1 VETVLQEKVKSLNK
15 LRVYMLIES
24 TGPEISKEI
33 SNFLS
38 EALLRPIEAK
48 MGNVH
53 VAMTF
58 LWSLLNKV
66 AQQLEEVG
74 EQVVDMEFSRGKTTL
89 VTKSGYII
97 TIVVRTRHNQYV
109 SEIEGV
115 VDVEE
120 SPFRIEDF

>member
-89 VTKSGYII
+89 VTKSGYVI

-120 SPFRIEDF
+120 SPFRVEDY

>member
-1 VETVLQEKVKSLNK
+1 METVLQEKVKSLNK

-33 SNFLS
+33 SNFFS

-58 LWSLLNKV
+58 LWSLLSKV
-66 AQQLEEVG
+66 AQQLEEAG

-89 VTKSGYII
+89 VTKSGYVI

-120 SPFRIEDF
+120 SPFRVEDF

>member
-24 TGPEISKEI
+24 TGLEISKEI

-89 VTKSGYII
+89 VTKSGYVI

-120 SPFRIEDF
+120 SPFKVEDF

>member
-120 SPFRIEDF
+120 SPFRVEDF

>member
-24 TGPEISKEI
+24 TDLEISKEI

-89 VTKSGYII
+89 VTKSGYVI

-120 SPFRIEDF
+120 SPFKVEDF

>member
-1 VETVLQEKVKSLNK
+1 METVLQEKVKSLNK

-24 TGPEISKEI
+24 TGPEVSKEI
-33 SNFLS
+33 SNFFS
-38 EALLRPIEAK
+38 EALLRPVEAK

-58 LWSLLNKV
+58 LWSLLSKV

-89 VTKSGYII
+89 VTKSGYVI

-120 SPFRIEDF
+120 SPFKVEDY

>member
-38 EALLRPIEAK
+38 EALLRPIESK

-89 VTKSGYII
+89 VTKSGYVI

-120 SPFRIEDF
+120 SPFKVEDF

>member
-1 VETVLQEKVKSLNK
+1 
-15 LRVYMLIES
+15 MLIES

-53 VAMTF
+53 MAMTF

-89 VTKSGYII
+89 VTKSGYVI

-120 SPFRIEDF
+120 SPFKVEDF

>member
-15 LRVYMLIES
+15 LRVYMIIES

-38 EALLRPIEAK
+38 EALLRPVEAK

-89 VTKSGYII
+89 VTKSGYVI

-120 SPFRIEDF
+120 SPFRVEDF

>member
-89 VTKSGYII
+89 VTKSGYVI

>member
-33 SNFLS
+33 SNFFS

-58 LWSLLNKV
+58 LWSLLSKV

-89 VTKSGYII
+89 VTKSGYVI

-120 SPFRIEDF
+120 SPFRVEDF

>member
-33 SNFLS
+33 GNFLS

-58 LWSLLNKV
+58 LWSLLSKV

-89 VTKSGYII
+89 VTKSGYVI

-120 SPFRIEDF
+120 SPFRVEDF

>member
-74 EQVVDMEFSRGKTTL
+74 EQVVDMEFNRGKTTL
-89 VTKSGYII
+89 VTKSGYVI

-120 SPFRIEDF
+120 SPFKVEDF

>member
-1 VETVLQEKVKSLNK
+1 METVLQEKVKSLNK

-33 SNFLS
+33 SNFFS
-38 EALLRPIEAK
+38 EALLRPVEAK

-58 LWSLLNKV
+58 LWSLLSKV

-89 VTKSGYII
+89 VTKSGYVI

-120 SPFRIEDF
+120 SPFRVEDY

>member
-1 VETVLQEKVKSLNK
+1 METVLQEKVKSLNK

-24 TGPEISKEI
+24 TGAEISKEI

-89 VTKSGYII
+89 VTKSGYVI

-120 SPFRIEDF
+120 SPFRVEDF

>member
-1 VETVLQEKVKSLNK
+1 METVLQEKVKSLNK

-38 EALLRPIEAK
+38 EALLRPIESK

-89 VTKSGYII
+89 VTKSGYVI

-120 SPFRIEDF
+120 SPFKVEDF

>member
-1 VETVLQEKVKSLNK
+1 VETALQEKVKSLNK
-15 LRVYMLIES
+15 LRVYMVVES

-33 SNFLS
+33 SNFFS

-58 LWSLLNKV
+58 LWSLLSRV
-66 AQQLEEVG
+66 AHQLEEAG
-74 EQVVDMEFSRGKTTL
+74 EQIVDMEFSRGKTTL
-89 VTKSGYII
+89 VTKSGYVI
-97 TIVVRTRHNQYV
+97 TIMVRTRHNQYV

-115 VDVEE
+115 VNVEE
-120 SPFRIEDF
+120 SPFRVEDF

>member
-24 TGPEISKEI
+24 TDPEISKEI

-89 VTKSGYII
+89 VTKSGYVI

-120 SPFRIEDF
+120 SPFKVEDF

>member
-1 VETVLQEKVKSLNK
+1 METVLQEKVKSLNK

-38 EALLRPIEAK
+38 EALLRPVEAK

-53 VAMTF
+53 MAMTF

-89 VTKSGYII
+89 VTKSGYVI

-120 SPFRIEDF
+120 SPFKVEDF

>member
-1 VETVLQEKVKSLNK
+1 VETVLQDKVKSLNK

-38 EALLRPIEAK
+38 EALLRPIESK

-89 VTKSGYII
+89 VTKSGYVI

-120 SPFRIEDF
+120 SPFKVEDF

>member
-33 SNFLS
+33 SNFFS

-58 LWSLLNKV
+58 LWSLLSKV
-66 AQQLEEVG
+66 AQQLEEAG

-89 VTKSGYII
+89 VTKSGYVI

-120 SPFRIEDF
+120 SPFKVEDF

>member
-1 VETVLQEKVKSLNK
+1 METVLQEKVKSLNK

-24 TGPEISKEI
+24 TGPEISKDI

-66 AQQLEEVG
+66 AQQLEEAG
-74 EQVVDMEFSRGKTTL
+74 EQVIDMEFSRGKTTL
-89 VTKSGYII
+89 VTKSGYVI

-120 SPFRIEDF
+120 SPFKVEDF

>member
-1 VETVLQEKVKSLNK
+1 METVLQEKVKSLNK

-120 SPFRIEDF
+120 SPFKVEDF

>member
-1 VETVLQEKVKSLNK
+1 METVLQEKVKSLNK

-38 EALLRPIEAK
+38 EALLRPLEAK

-89 VTKSGYII
+89 VTKSGYVI

-120 SPFRIEDF
+120 SPFKVEDF

>member
-1 VETVLQEKVKSLNK
+1 METVLQEKVKSLNK

-89 VTKSGYII
+89 VTKSGYVI

-120 SPFRIEDF
+120 SPFRVEDF

>member
-1 VETVLQEKVKSLNK
+1 VETALQEKVKSLNK
-15 LRVYMLIES
+15 LRVYMLVES
-24 TGPEISKEI
+24 TGPEISEEI
-33 SNFLS
+33 SNFFS

-58 LWSLLNKV
+58 LWSLLSRV
-66 AQQLEEVG
+66 ARQLEEAG
-74 EQVVDMEFSRGKTTL
+74 EQIVDMEFSRGKTTL
-89 VTKSGYII
+89 VTKSGYVI

-120 SPFRIEDF
+120 SPFKVEDF

>member
-1 VETVLQEKVKSLNK
+1 VETVLQDKVKSLNK

-38 EALLRPIEAK
+38 EALLRPIESK

-89 VTKSGYII
+89 VTKSGYVI

-120 SPFRIEDF
+120 SPFRVEDF

>member
-1 VETVLQEKVKSLNK
+1 VETVLQEKVKNLNK
-15 LRVYMLIES
+15 LRVYMLVES
-24 TGPEISKEI
+24 TGSEISEEI
-33 SNFLS
+33 SNFFS

-48 MGNVH
+48 IGNIH

-58 LWSLLNKV
+58 LWSLLSRV
-66 AQQLEEVG
+66 ARQLEEAG
-74 EQVVDMEFSRGKTTL
+74 EQIVDMEFSRGKTTL
-89 VTKSGYII
+89 VTKSGYVI

-120 SPFRIEDF
+120 SPFKVEDF

>member
-1 VETVLQEKVKSLNK
+1 METVLQEKVKSLNK

-89 VTKSGYII
+89 VTKSGYVI

-120 SPFRIEDF
+120 SPFKVEDF

>member
-1 VETVLQEKVKSLNK
+1 METVLQEKVKSLNK

-33 SNFLS
+33 SNFFS
-38 EALLRPIEAK
+38 EALLRPVEAK

-58 LWSLLNKV
+58 LWSLLSKV
-66 AQQLEEVG
+66 AQQLEEAG

-97 TIVVRTRHNQYV
+97 TIIVRTRHNQYV

-120 SPFRIEDF
+120 SPFKVEDF

>member
-74 EQVVDMEFSRGKTTL
+74 EQVVDMEFSRGKTPP
-89 VTKSGYII
+89 VTKSGYVI

-120 SPFRIEDF
+120 SPFKVEDF

>member
-1 VETVLQEKVKSLNK
+1 METVLQEKVKSLNK

-33 SNFLS
+33 SNFFS

-58 LWSLLNKV
+58 LWSLLSKV

-74 EQVVDMEFSRGKTTL
+74 EQIVDMEFSRGKTTL
-89 VTKSGYII
+89 VTKSGYVI

-120 SPFRIEDF
+120 SPFRVEDF

>member
-120 SPFRIEDF
+120 SPFKVEDF